1 MTFKIPFI
9 KLIKSIKAVD
19 LVIFFSYSVILLT
32 FDYSNNNKFTNVSIQ
47 YLLWKQLNPVSI
59 IILNTFFSHF
69 QRTFKKT
76 TGTLKNGLRYILYTE
91 CIPTPAWS
99 VERCYTYVSIG
110 GDAAVCSVD
119 FIDGLEVRG
128 RGPWARGRSGFP
140 LFSSRLFSRQL
151 IDTV

>member
-19 LVIFFSYSVILLT
+19 LVVFFSYSVILLT

-99 VERCYTYVSIG
+99 GAILTSLSEGTLPFVALTSLTVLRFVG
-110 GDAAVCSVD
+110 GGPELGG
-119 FIDGLEVRG
+119 GLDSLFLA
-128 RGPWARGRSGFP
+128 PGFSP
-140 LFSSRLFSRQL
+140 VNS
-151 IDTV
+151 